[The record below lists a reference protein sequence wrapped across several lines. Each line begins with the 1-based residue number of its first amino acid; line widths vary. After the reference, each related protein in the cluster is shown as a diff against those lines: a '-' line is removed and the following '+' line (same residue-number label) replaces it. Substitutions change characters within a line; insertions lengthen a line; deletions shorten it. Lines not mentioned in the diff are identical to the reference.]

1 MSFQFFITG
10 TDTNIGKT
18 YVCCALL
25 DYFSNLNYKIIGA
38 KPISAGND
46 LLDHIYVNQDV
57 YQIKKSSNVEVNY
70 SEINYYAFDQPI
82 APHIAAKKNNITID
96 FENIKNNLSKLEKK
110 ADIILIEGAG
120 GYHVPLDNKRT
131 IADLIT
137 YLNIPIIFVAG
148 IKLGCLNHT
157 ILSIEA
163 IKRRKQKIFGWVAN
177 IVEHDMAHVNENIEY
192 LNKIFDAPCLAIL
205 PYTENSNNDKIKN
218 YFSCPSLK

>member
-177 IVEHDMAHVNENIEY
+177 IVEHDMAQVNENIEY

-205 PYTENSNNDKIKN
+205 PYAENSNNDKIKN

>member
-1 MSFQFFITG
+1 MKEQ
-10 TDTNIGKT
+10 
-18 YVCCALL
+18 
-25 DYFSNLNYKIIGA
+25 
-38 KPISAGND
+38 
-46 LLDHIYVNQDV
+46 
-57 YQIKKSSNVEVNY
+57 
-70 SEINYYAFDQPI
+70 
-82 APHIAAKKNNITID
+82 
-96 FENIKNNLSKLEKK
+96 
-110 ADIILIEGAG
+110 G

-205 PYTENSNNDKIKN
+205 PYAENSNNDKIKN